1 MVPLALGSQTG
12 GSTIRPA
19 SYCGVYGLKPTHGL
33 IPRHG
38 MFQLSRTLDHVGLF
52 TRGIEDLA
60 LLMEQ
65 LVGHDERDPDTRPRA
80 RVPYREVAAEEPPLP
95 PTFAWVKTPLW
106 DRVDADAQEAFAE
119 LIAHL
124 GDRAEEVEILSG
136 SREAFEWQRIIG
148 SVETAANL
156 DREWTTGRDRL
167 SPALRE
173 RIQGGRDAR
182 ALDYVQALAH
192 ISELNAGFVE
202 LFEQRYDAI
211 LTPPAAGTAPAGL
224 ESTGDPAFCALWTLC
239 GMPAVTVPLMRGAN
253 GLPLGVQLVGPRHGD
268 ARLLRTAQWLVRRV
282 ESD

>member
-1 MVPLALGSQTG
+1 
-12 GSTIRPA
+12 
-19 SYCGVYGLKPTHGL
+19 
-33 IPRHG
+33 
-38 MFQLSRTLDHVGLF
+38 
-52 TRGIEDLA
+52 
-60 LLMEQ
+60 
-65 LVGHDERDPDTRPRA
+65 
-80 RVPYREVAAEEPPLP
+80 
-95 PTFAWVKTPLW
+95 VKTPLW